1 MCAEL
6 TKTVALTSCTISR
19 ALFCPGEKTRPRG
32 RRKDG
37 IGRIPCDHLQHLEF
51 MISGGVTA
59 PAAQPGAGD
68 SPKALQGHV
77 EDPGSFRGH
86 QPGTRTGQRRCQTRP
101 KSECPPRCSR
111 ARGEQTLPG
120 VCQSSR
126 DGAEAL
132 CKAWTA
138 LESVLAQKTIIWGKQ
153 VTPTLQSHP
162 GLELTGLQILLGTGS
177 KGPAHGNTYGKT
189 SEELIL
195 IHPSRKWDSGTLASH
210 PGGSE
215 GPSPTAQG
223 C

>member
-6 TKTVALTSCTISR
+6 TKTVPLTSCTISR

-111 ARGEQTLPG
+111 AQGEQTLPG
-120 VCQSSR
+120 VCQA
-126 DGAEAL
+126 AEMELKLFA
-132 CKAWTA
+132 K
-138 LESVLAQKTIIWGKQ
+138 
-153 VTPTLQSHP
+153 P
-162 GLELTGLQILLGTGS
+162 GLHWSLCWHTKQLSGE
-177 KGPAHGNTYGKT
+177 
-189 SEELIL
+189 
-195 IHPSRKWDSGTLASH
+195 SRSH
-210 PGGSE
+210 LHFKVTQDWS
-215 GPSPTAQG
+215 
-223 C
+223 